1 MINLDEFKAPPTEVA
16 VYKAIP
22 IAHLK
27 VVQAMLRGQKLRFIF
42 RGPRTGN
49 YKTFTMKRDA
59 VAFSVYKN
67 WNL

>member
-1 MINLDEFKAPPTEVA
+1 MINLDEFKAPSTEVA
-16 VYKAIP
+16 VYKNVP

-27 VVQAMLRGQKLRFIF
+27 TVQALLRGQKLRFIF
-42 RGPRTGN
+42 RGPRTGDV
-49 YKTFTMKRDA
+49 KTFTMKRDA